1 VNTATKTVARVGR
14 SATARYKAERGL
26 LRHFV
31 DDVEELVKSVVDVPG
46 VDLAAVRG
54 RVSGALEDARAAVE
68 SGAETVRDSAHAG
81 ADAADEYVRGHPW
94 VAVGVAIG
102 IGILLGFSTRR

>member
-1 VNTATKTVARVGR
+1 MNTATKISRAG
-14 SATARYKAERGL
+14 AARYRAQRSL

-31 DDVEELVKSVVDVPG
+31 DDVEELVKSVDVPG

-54 RVSGALEDARAAVE
+54 RVSGAIDDARAAVE
-68 SGAETVRDSAHAG
+68 SGAETVRDSAQAS

-94 VAVGVAIG
+94 AAVGVAVG

>member
-1 VNTATKTVARVGR
+1 VNTATRTIARAGR
-14 SATARYKAERGL
+14 SASARYKAERSL

-31 DDVEELVKSVVDVPG
+31 DDVEQLVKSVVDVPG

-54 RVSGALEDARAAVE
+54 RVAGAIEDARAAVE
-68 SGAETVRDSAHAG
+68 SGAETVRDSAYAG

-94 VAVGVAIG
+94 AAIGVAIG
-102 IGILLGFSTRR
+102 IGILLGYSTRR